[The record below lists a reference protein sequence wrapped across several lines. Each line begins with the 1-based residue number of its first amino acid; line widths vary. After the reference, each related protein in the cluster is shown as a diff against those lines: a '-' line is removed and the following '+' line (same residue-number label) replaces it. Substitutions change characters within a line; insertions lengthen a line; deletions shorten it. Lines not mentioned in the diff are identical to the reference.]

1 MSYGGKIRLIYA
13 IVILISVIVIS
24 TVGVSFNTKAI
35 TEAVTQ
41 KIDNTLETKK
51 LDLELWISEQ
61 SGKIDA
67 IAESFEANEVFETRK
82 IEKYVVSIKNNKSNT
97 NVSSVYL
104 GTPDKKLIES
114 SGFIPPAGFDVTTR
128 EWYINA
134 VNTDEVYVSD
144 PYIDV
149 VTNKPVIT
157 ISKKV
162 TKNGNI
168 FGVIGMDILMDDA
181 LASIKVDSVSNE
193 FYVTLLDKNLNV
205 IYHPSKDIKEE
216 TINSYLKIANNSKG
230 KVIKDFDN
238 IKRIVRQTNIKSTNW
253 IVLGLLPKSLISFE
267 VLKIIIIYISLTLIV
282 LLIAFFIG
290 ARISKKYFTPLIS
303 ISKKVNQ
310 LSEGNLDLIFDEPIV
325 STEVK
330 ILTTS
335 LNNMI
340 KNLNLYIKDIEESL
354 KAISTGNITTASDI
368 SYKGDFVLIKSSID
382 NIRDSLGKLLSQIF
396 ITSDQL
402 VLGANQVSSGS
413 VQLSRG
419 ATDQASAI
427 EELSASLNDVSNQIR
442 LNAENSNKSIQSS
455 VKSSVLIDKGEK
467 DMIDMLKAM
476 SEIGDASSQ
485 IAKIIKA
492 VEDIAFQ
499 TNILALNAAVEAA
512 RAGQAGKGFAVVAD
526 EVRNLASKSA
536 DAAKDTTVLI
546 DRAINAVNSGK
557 EIADVTASTFA
568 EIKESSDSLK
578 VLIEEISGATN
589 AQAESINQIN
599 IGVEQISSVIQSNTI
614 TAETSAAT
622 SQELLAQATALSQL
636 IEKFKNS

>member
-1 MSYGGKIRLIYA
+1 MSYGGKIRLIYSL
-13 IVILISVIVIS
+13 VILITVIVIS
-24 TVGVSFNTKAI
+24 TVGVGFNITAI
-35 TEAVTQ
+35 TDAVTQ

-61 SGKIDA
+61 SGKVDA
-67 IAESFEANEVFETRK
+67 IAESFEANEVYEDNK
-82 IEKYVVSIKNNKSNT
+82 VKKYIVSIKNNKSNL

-104 GTPDKKLIES
+104 GTPDNKLIES
-114 SGFIPPAGFDVTTR
+114 SGYIPPAGFDVTTR

-149 VTNKPVIT
+149 LTNKPVIS

-162 TKNGNI
+162 TRNGNV
-168 FGVIGMDILMDDA
+168 FGVICMDILMDDA
-181 LASIKVDSVSNE
+181 LASIKVDSISNE
-193 FYVTLLDKNLNV
+193 FYVTLLDKNLKV
-205 IYHPSKDIKEE
+205 IYHPNTDIKEE
-216 TINSYLKIANNSKG
+216 TIKNYLSVANSSQVA
-230 KVIKDFDN
+230 KDFDN
-238 IKRIVRQTNIKSTNW
+238 TKRVVRQTNIKSTNW
-253 IVLGLLPKSLISFE
+253 IVLGLLPKSLINLE
-267 VLKIIIIYISLTLIV
+267 IIKIILIYILLTLIV
-282 LLIAFFIG
+282 LLFAFIIG

-310 LSEGNLDLIFDEPIV
+310 LSEGNLNLIFDEPNV

-330 ILTTS
+330 TLTTS

-340 KNLNLYIKDIEESL
+340 TNLNLYIKDIEESL
-354 KAISTGNITTASDI
+354 KAISTGNTTKVSDI
-368 SYKGDFVLIKSSID
+368 SYTGDFVLIKSSID
-382 NIRDSLGKLLSQIF
+382 NIRESLGKLLSQIF

-455 VKSSVLIDKGEK
+455 IKSSELIDKGEK
-467 DMIDMLKAM
+467 DMIDMLKSM
-476 SEIGDASSQ
+476 SEIGEASSQ
-485 IAKIIKA
+485 IAKIIKT

-568 EIKESSDSLK
+568 EIKESSESLK
-578 VLIEEISGATN
+578 ALIEEISGATN

-599 IGVEQISSVIQSNTI
+599 IGVEQISSVIQSNTL

-622 SQELLAQATALSQL
+622 SEELLAQATALSQL
-636 IEKFKNS
+636 IEKFKNL

>member
-1 MSYGGKIRLIYA
+1 MSYGGKIRLIYSL
-13 IVILISVIVIS
+13 VILITVIVIS
-24 TVGVSFNTKAI
+24 TVGVGFNITAI
-35 TEAVTQ
+35 TDAVTQ

-61 SGKIDA
+61 SGKVDA
-67 IAESFEANEVFETRK
+67 IAESFEANEVYEDNK
-82 IEKYVVSIKNNKSNT
+82 VKKYIVSIKNNKSNL

-104 GTPDKKLIES
+104 GTPDNKLIES
-114 SGFIPPAGFDVTTR
+114 SGYIPPAGFDVTTR

-149 VTNKPVIT
+149 LTNKPVIS

-162 TKNGNI
+162 TRNGNV
-168 FGVIGMDILMDDA
+168 FGVICMDILMDDA
-181 LASIKVDSVSNE
+181 LASIKVDSISNE
-193 FYVTLLDKNLNV
+193 FYVTLLDKNLKV
-205 IYHPSKDIKEE
+205 IYHPNTDIKEE
-216 TINSYLKIANNSKG
+216 TIKNYLSVANSSK
-230 KVIKDFDN
+230 VAKDFDN
-238 IKRIVRQTNIKSTNW
+238 TKRVVRQTNIKSTNW
-253 IVLGLLPKSLISFE
+253 IVLGLLPKSLINLE
-267 VLKIIIIYISLTLIV
+267 IIKIILIYILLTLIV
-282 LLIAFFIG
+282 LLFAFIIG

-303 ISKKVNQ
+303 ISKKVNK
-310 LSEGNLDLIFDEPIV
+310 LSEGNLNLIFDEPNV

-330 ILTTS
+330 TLTTS

-340 KNLNLYIKDIEESL
+340 TNLNLYIKDIEESL
-354 KAISTGNITTASDI
+354 KAISTGNTTKVSDI
-368 SYKGDFVLIKSSID
+368 SYTGDFVLIKSSID
-382 NIRDSLGKLLSQIF
+382 NIRESLGKLLSQIF

-455 VKSSVLIDKGEK
+455 IKSSELIDKGEK
-467 DMIDMLKAM
+467 DMIDMLKSM
-476 SEIGDASSQ
+476 SEIGEASSQ
-485 IAKIIKA
+485 IAKIIKT

-568 EIKESSDSLK
+568 EIKESSESLK
-578 VLIEEISGATN
+578 ALIEEISGATN

-599 IGVEQISSVIQSNTI
+599 IGVEQISSVIQSNTL

-622 SQELLAQATALSQL
+622 SEELLAQATALSQL
-636 IEKFKNS
+636 IEKFKNL